1 MDEKEKKIA
10 KRVIKEIIE
19 QIIDDLFPSEGKY
32 RDGVFDAVMSIY
44 KVQKK
49 YEEGDR

>member
-1 MDEKEKKIA
+1 MNKKEKKIA
-10 KRVIKEIIE
+10 KRVIKEITE

-32 RDGVFDAVMSIY
+32 RDGVLDAVVTIY

-49 YEEGDR
+49 HEEGDR